1 MRNSRFRVEAKKD
14 MPCPTC
20 LHGSRRILSKRLSS
34 NIDFWA
40 LEIATQLGGIHR
52 EAYQPPPP
60 WPVVVAVADVDIDE
74 VDETAN
80 GVGNVHTDQRFS
92 TP

>member
-52 EAYQPPPP
+52 GSYQPPPP
-60 WPVVVAVADVDIDE
+60 WPVVVAVADVDD
-74 VDETAN
+74 VDGAAN